1 MTRILFI
8 ISLLFSFSYG
18 FSQESNNTLLK
29 DTILNSKGKIIE
41 IIEERTNSD
50 SITRITYNRK
60 TNFKPLTIEII
71 TSDSCTINEYL
82 SYDRKG
88 ERKRLHRMTMCAYP
102 WKKEIID
109 YKNGKEIHKKTWIQK
124 NTPGDLNIGQ
134 GEKIEYELIQDE
146 KL

>member
-18 FSQESNNTLLK
+18 FSQGSNNTLLK
-29 DTILNSKGKIIE
+29 DTILNSRGKIIE

-60 TNFKPLTIEII
+60 TNFKPSTIEII

-82 SYDRKG
+82 TYDRKG
-88 ERKRLHRMTMCAYP
+88 ERKKLYRMTMCAYP
-102 WKKEIID
+102 WKKEMID

-124 NTPGDLNIGQ
+124 NTPRNLNIGPDEQ
-134 GEKIEYELIQDE
+134 IVYELIQDE